1 MNSHSCIA
9 SCLLAAFIV
18 TGCASTNITQ
28 RESDIGNQRLPRP
41 NNILIYDF
49 AATLEDLPAN
59 AAFAGRVEQA
69 PQTAQQISEGRTL
82 GTQVAN
88 ELAADIRA
96 MGLPSQAISSGA
108 YPQLGDI
115 VLKGYFLSIDQGNA
129 IKRMVIGFGSGG
141 AELKTVVEGYEMTP
155 QGLRKLGSGT
165 VEADPGKAPGLA
177 LPAAVA
183 IASGNPIGLIVSSAV
198 KVEGQVSGRT
208 TIEGRAKQTAKE
220 VAAALKPRFEQQGWI
235 SDQG

>member
-1 MNSHSCIA
+1 MSFRNAIA
-9 SCLLAAFIV
+9 ALIPGVLISL
-18 TGCASTNITQ
+18 GCASTNITQ
-28 RESDIGNQRLPRP
+28 RESDVGNQRLPRP
-41 NNILIYDF
+41 GNILIYDF
-49 AATLEDLPAN
+49 AATMEDLPAD
-59 AAFAGRVEQA
+59 AAFAGQIEQA
-69 PQTAQQISEGRTL
+69 PQTAQQIAEGRTL

-96 MGLPSQAISSGA
+96 MGLPSQAVSSGA
-108 YPQLGDI
+108 YPQVGDI
-115 VLKGYFLSIDQGNA
+115 VIKGYFLSIDQGSA
-129 IKRMVIGFGSGG
+129 IKRMVIGFGEGG

-208 TIEGRAKQTAKE
+208 TIEGRAQQTAKE
-220 VAAALKPRFEQQGWI
+220 VADALKPQFEQQGWI
-235 SDQG
+235 SD